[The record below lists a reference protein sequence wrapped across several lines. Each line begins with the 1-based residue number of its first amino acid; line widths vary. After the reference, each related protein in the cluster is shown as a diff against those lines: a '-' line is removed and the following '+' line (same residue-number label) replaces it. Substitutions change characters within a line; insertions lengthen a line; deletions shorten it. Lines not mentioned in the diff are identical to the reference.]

1 MKDLAGAVERHSH
14 GAVGMSEAM
23 YNSQYS
29 ENEQRGD
36 LDGVDREVGTVEA
49 WTPLYAL
56 YAIPKAAIIATSAMK
71 TGPGVPELIT
81 FGKKMPTM

>member
-1 MKDLAGAVERHSH
+1 
-14 GAVGMSEAM
+14 MSEAM

-56 YAIPKAAIIATSAMK
+56 
-71 TGPGVPELIT
+71 
-81 FGKKMPTM
+81 